1 MREITAPAPFTVG
14 EHDNIVAAVFDHE
27 RNDPDT
33 VTFQRLIDGT
43 WTDVTCAAAAAQIR
57 STALGLIAE
66 GVQAGDRVAIFS
78 ATRYE
83 WAIIDFAIL
92 AVGAVTVPIYETSS
106 AEQVR
111 WVLSD
116 SAAVVAFAETDA
128 HASIITELAGELPE
142 LRRVLHIDGSGPK
155 ALEQLE
161 QQGASVDPGE
171 LTARLEALRADHPAT
186 LIYTSGT
193 TGRPKGC
200 QLTHSNLVYE
210 TRGAKAV
217 LPTLLHKGERLLV
230 FLPLAHVL
238 ARALT
243 LCAFHN
249 KVIVGFTSDIKNLVP
264 MFAVFKPTVV
274 VSVPRV
280 FEKVYNTAAQNA
292 ANDGKGRIFDLAAQT
307 AVDWSEAS
315 ENGGPGL
322 LLRAKHALFDRLVYH
337 KLRAA
342 LGGDCR
348 ASVSGGAPL
357 GARLGHFYRGVG
369 LTIYEGYG
377 LTETSAAI
385 TVNQVGACKI
395 GTVGKLLPGNSIRI
409 ADDGE
414 LLLRG
419 GVVFDGYWH
428 NDQATSEAI
437 VDGWFKTGDLGAV
450 DEQGFLTITGRKK
463 EIIVT
468 AGGKNVAPA
477 VLEDQL
483 RGHALIS
490 QAMVVGDAKPFIA
503 ALITIDPEAFDGWK
517 QRNSKP
523 AGSSVADL
531 VNDPDLLAEVD
542 AAVKQ
547 ANLVGVAR
555 GVDSQVPH
563 PAGRLHRG
571 HRGTDADDEGEAQGR
586 FREVRRRHQ
595 RAVRQGLAANQPGQP
610 AGQIVPTPVRGHPI
624 PAGGTHRGG
633 AVRVAEQPADGVG
646 DLLHRPTVYHHPSL
660 VVLHGF
666 WCTARRAGD
675 HRHAGCRRFQEHDA
689 QPLDIEPGSTGAAR
703 HGEHV
708 GHRVIRG
715 QLGGWDA
722 TGEDDV
728 VTDADTLGQL
738 VQGRH
743 VWPAARNDQRRAVD
757 PPSDRG

>member
-1 MREITAPAPFTVG
+1 
-14 EHDNIVAAVFDHE
+14 
-27 RNDPDT
+27 
-33 VTFQRLIDGT
+33 
-43 WTDVTCAAAAAQIR
+43 
-57 STALGLIAE
+57 
-66 GVQAGDRVAIFS
+66 
-78 ATRYE
+78 
-83 WAIIDFAIL
+83 
-92 AVGAVTVPIYETSS
+92 
-106 AEQVR
+106 VR
-111 WVLSD
+111 WVLTD
-116 SAAVVAFAETDA
+116 SAAVFAFAETDQ
-128 HASIITELAGELPE
+128 HASTIAELTGELPE

-161 QQGASVDPGE
+161 QLGASVDPAE
-171 LTARLEALRADHPAT
+171 LTTRVEALSADDPAT

-243 LCAFHN
+243 LCAFQN
-249 KVIVGFTSDIKNLVP
+249 KVVVGFTSDIKNLVP

-292 ANDGKGRIFDLAAQT
+292 ASDGKGRIFEIAAQT
-307 AVDWSEAS
+307 AVDWSKAT

-342 LGGDCR
+342 LGGDCN
-348 ASVSGGAPL
+348 ASVSGGGPL
-357 GARLGHFYRGVG
+357 GSRLGHFYRGVG

-385 TVNQVGACKI
+385 TVNQVDALKV
-395 GTVGKLLPGNSIRI
+395 GTVGKLLPGNSMRL

-428 NDQATSEAI
+428 NDQATSEAFE
-437 VDGWFKTGDLGAV
+437 DGWFKTGDLGAV
-450 DEQGFLTITGRKK
+450 DERGFLTITGRKK

-490 QAMVVGDAKPFIA
+490 QAMVVGDAKPFVG
-503 ALITIDPEAFDGWK
+503 ALITIDPEAFEGWK
-517 QRNSKP
+517 QRNGKP
-523 AGSSVADL
+523 AGSSVGDL
-531 VNDPDLLAEVD
+531 AEDPDLLAEVD
-542 AAVKQ
+542 GAVKQ
-547 ANLVGVAR
+547 ANLAVSHAESIRKFRILPVDFTEDTGELTPTMKVKRKVVAEKF
-555 GVDSQVPH
+555 
-563 PAGRLHRG
+563 
-571 HRGTDADDEGEAQGR
+571 ADDIEAIY
-586 FREVRRRHQ
+586 
-595 RAVRQGLAANQPGQP
+595 AK
-610 AGQIVPTPVRGHPI
+610 
-624 PAGGTHRGG
+624 
-633 AVRVAEQPADGVG
+633 D
-646 DLLHRPTVYHHPSL
+646 
-660 VVLHGF
+660 
-666 WCTARRAGD
+666 
-675 HRHAGCRRFQEHDA
+675 
-689 QPLDIEPGSTGAAR
+689 
-703 HGEHV
+703 
-708 GHRVIRG
+708 
-715 QLGGWDA
+715 
-722 TGEDDV
+722 
-728 VTDADTLGQL
+728 
-738 VQGRH
+738 
-743 VWPAARNDQRRAVD
+743 
-757 PPSDRG
+757 